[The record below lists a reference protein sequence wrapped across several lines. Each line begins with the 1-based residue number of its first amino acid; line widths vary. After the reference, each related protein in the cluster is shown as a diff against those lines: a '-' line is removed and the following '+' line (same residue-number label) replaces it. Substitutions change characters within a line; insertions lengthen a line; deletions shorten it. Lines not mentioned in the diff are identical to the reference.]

1 MIDKKLTQHLANLS
15 KITFTDEELDKI
27 TVQMDD
33 IINLMDK
40 VKNIDSNNPTYTI
53 DPVNYGDLRSD
64 VIAESSSNEE
74 ILKNSK
80 AIKENSF
87 VVPKVV

>member
-1 MIDKKLTQHLANLS
+1 MIDKELTRHLADLS
-15 KITFTDEELDKI
+15 KITFSDEELDKM
-27 TVQMDD
+27 TVQMGD

-40 VKNIDSNNPTYTI
+40 VKEIDSNNPTYTL
-53 DPVNYGDLRSD
+53 DPVNYGDLRED
-64 VIAESSSNEE
+64 TVTESAATED

-80 AIKENSF
+80 ATKENSF

>member
-40 VKNIDSNNPTYTI
+40 VKDINNDNPTYTI
-53 DPVNYGDLRSD
+53 DPVNYKDLRAD
-64 VIAESSSNEE
+64 VIAESSSGED

-80 AIKENSF
+80 SVKENSF